1 MRRARFGGL
10 HRQKQQQRAVAEF
23 ALRVLTTRGRTQLLN
38 DAVETAA
45 RGLEAEYADL
55 LELQP
60 DQTTLILRAGYGVPD
75 GIEGTALPIEAEAPA
90 ARALRERKPILVE
103 DWAQISQGSFGDV
116 LRDRRVASSATMA
129 MAILVDD
136 EPYGVLEAHSTHAR
150 AFRQG
155 DLSFLR
161 SLANAVASAIAR
173 EQSLE
178 SARRLAA
185 IVESSLDAIV
195 GRTLDGT
202 VTSWNAAAERLF
214 GYSAGEMIGRS
225 IAILAPSDRKDE
237 FVAIRERLDRGEV
250 VEQFET
256 VRVRKDGALLDVAST
271 ISPIVDEAGRIVGAS
286 AISRDITDGK
296 RAEAALR
303 DSEASIR
310 AVLDS
315 ALDAVIT
322 IDREGAVLEFS
333 PSAERMF
340 GLDRAAVLGKSLAE
354 VIIPV
359 RLRAEHRRGL
369 AHYLETGEGPILGK
383 RIELWALRGDGSEFP
398 VEVAINRV
406 SLGGDPVFTGFVRD
420 ISERSRTERALRQL
434 AAIVES
440 SEDAI
445 IGKTLDGTITSWN
458 AGAERTYGYRADEMI
473 GESVGLLVP
482 PERPDELTEILELLR
497 HGERIRHLET
507 VRLRKDGARVQVALT
522 ISPII
527 DEAGSIVGASTI
539 ARDVTER
546 EQAEADRRKSEERY
560 RELFENA
567 TDLIAVTDIESRL
580 TRVNKAFAHTLGY
593 KEEELIG
600 KPLLELV
607 PPEWHDRLQAAQ
619 ISKLSEESASTVYQ
633 HELLAK
639 DGRLIRVEVSSRLI
653 EEEGRPVGTEAI
665 CRDITERQQLE
676 EQLRQSQRVESV
688 GRLAGGIAHDFNNLL
703 TVIAGYTEALL
714 DRKDPVDEPELTEI
728 AAAAERAAI
737 LTHQLL
743 AFSRRQV
750 LQPTVLN
757 LNQVVA
763 DITQML
769 ERLLGERI
777 EIVSSLDATI
787 APVLADVN
795 QLEQVIVNLAVN
807 ARDAMPDGG
816 TLTIETGS
824 VELDHEYVVKHREA
838 TVGRH
843 SMLAVSDTG
852 TGMDAATMA
861 NLFEPFFTTKPVGIG
876 TGLGLATVYGIVKQ
890 SGGNIWVYSE
900 PGRGTTFKVYLPV
913 SEAPLTPA
921 QSSDRV
927 AIPTGNETI
936 LIVEDEQAL
945 RDLVVQM
952 LATRGYRAIAAET
965 VQHAVELIDNDELS
979 IDLLLT
985 DLVMPG
991 TNGRELAEQVRAR
1004 RPDVRV
1010 LFMSGYADA
1019 AVLSTGTLEPGSA
1032 FVEKP
1037 FSANELAHKV
1047 REVLDG

>member
-1 MRRARFGGL
+1 
-10 HRQKQQQRAVAEF
+10 
-23 ALRVLTTRGRTQLLN
+23 
-38 DAVETAA
+38 
-45 RGLEAEYADL
+45 
-55 LELQP
+55 
-60 DQTTLILRAGYGVPD
+60 
-75 GIEGTALPIEAEAPA
+75 
-90 ARALRERKPILVE
+90 
-103 DWAQISQGSFGDV
+103 
-116 LRDRRVASSATMA
+116 
-129 MAILVDD
+129 
-136 EPYGVLEAHSTHAR
+136 
-150 AFRQG
+150 
-155 DLSFLR
+155 
-161 SLANAVASAIAR
+161 
-173 EQSLE
+173 
-178 SARRLAA
+178 
-185 IVESSLDAIV
+185 
-195 GRTLDGT
+195 
-202 VTSWNAAAERLF
+202 
-214 GYSAGEMIGRS
+214 
-225 IAILAPSDRKDE
+225 
-237 FVAIRERLDRGEV
+237 
-250 VEQFET
+250 
-256 VRVRKDGALLDVAST
+256 
-271 ISPIVDEAGRIVGAS
+271 
-286 AISRDITDGK
+286 
-296 RAEAALR
+296 
-303 DSEASIR
+303 
-310 AVLDS
+310 
-315 ALDAVIT
+315 
-322 IDREGAVLEFS
+322 
-333 PSAERMF
+333 
-340 GLDRAAVLGKSLAE
+340 
-354 VIIPV
+354 
-359 RLRAEHRRGL
+359 
-369 AHYLETGEGPILGK
+369 
-383 RIELWALRGDGSEFP
+383 
-398 VEVAINRV
+398 
-406 SLGGDPVFTGFVRD
+406 
-420 ISERSRTERALRQL
+420 
-434 AAIVES
+434 
-440 SEDAI
+440 
-445 IGKTLDGTITSWN
+445 
-458 AGAERTYGYRADEMI
+458 
-473 GESVGLLVP
+473 
-482 PERPDELTEILELLR
+482 
-497 HGERIRHLET
+497 
-507 VRLRKDGARVQVALT
+507 
-522 ISPII
+522 
-527 DEAGSIVGASTI
+527 
-539 ARDVTER
+539 
-546 EQAEADRRKSEERY
+546 
-560 RELFENA
+560 
-567 TDLIAVTDIESRL
+567 
-580 TRVNKAFAHTLGY
+580 
-593 KEEELIG
+593 
-600 KPLLELV
+600 
-607 PPEWHDRLQAAQ
+607 
-619 ISKLSEESASTVYQ
+619 
-633 HELLAK
+633 
-639 DGRLIRVEVSSRLI
+639 
-653 EEEGRPVGTEAI
+653 VGTEAI